1 MLTELNLI
9 CVTESELLQWQSR
22 KLMHLAADRV
32 LSAGSEKLSLFAL
45 APFVKLDDAKARV
58 VVNLGQHFSKSGAIH
73 PAYNNPNVI
82 SITWGQI
89 KGIAPALPQFKR
101 RLDGF
106 KLPVETWDLSEFWDE
121 WLVAQSC
128 YERTEALKIVLG
140 KLGFNDADF
149 IADALMLSSI
159 VRTVLRPG
167 ELADRS
173 SVPHGWRSLLQNR
186 DAILKKLRFDGH
198 SDRTSFLGASIS
210 ELVRTNGAD
219 PCGSGLEEL
228 VEARESG
235 WRFQD
240 LSGQVLELIYKL
252 SGPAPFSMEE
262 RVSLVFGA
270 VYLRLFDELFYGQ
283 KDWLICFN
291 LLRFAK
297 YSLDSKQ
304 TDFLT
309 AVIAAS
315 FPAEELLSLNL
326 PTRFYSHNDAS
337 ECRD

>member
-1 MLTELNLI
+1 LHPSFKN
-9 CVTESELLQWQSR
+9 
-22 KLMHLAADRV
+22 AGV
-32 LSAGSEKLSLFAL
+32 LSIFWTQIRGIS
-45 APFVKLDDAKARV
+45 P
-58 VVNLGQHFSKSGAIH
+58 
-73 PAYNNPNVI
+73 VI
-82 SITWGQI
+82 
-89 KGIAPALPQFKR
+89 PQFKR
-101 RLDGF
+101 RLEDF
-106 KLPVETWDLSEFWDE
+106 NLPIEEWDLSQLWDE
-121 WLVAQSC
+121 WLVTQSC

-140 KLGFNDADF
+140 KLGFNDSDF

-167 ELADRS
+167 ELTDRS
-173 SVPHGWRSLLQNR
+173 LVPHGWRTLVQNR
-186 DAILKKLRFDGH
+186 DVILKKLRFDGH

-210 ELVRTNGAD
+210 ELVRINGAD
-219 PCGSGLEEL
+219 SSGCGLEGL

-240 LSGQVLELIYKL
+240 LSGHALESIYKL
-252 SGPAPFSMEE
+252 SGPSPFSMEE

-283 KDWLICFN
+283 KDWPICFN

-304 TDFLT
+304 SDFLT
-309 AVIAAS
+309 AAIAAS

-326 PTRFYSHNDAS
+326 PTRFYNHNGGCEYHD
-337 ECRD
+337 